1 MKVLVSACLLGEK
14 CKWNGR
20 DNLNQAVVSL
30 KDKVEFIPVCSEVMA
45 GMTTPRIPCESVGGI
60 VFNQIHFDVSR
71 FFEH

>member
-30 KDKVEFIPVCSEVMA
+30 KDKDCIYKNVSEF
-45 GMTTPRIPCESVGGI
+45 
-60 VFNQIHFDVSR
+60 
-71 FFEH
+71 